1 MIVDKRFNYDSF
13 SKDDDN
19 CLGCVSLRYYDEVDP
34 NRSHPLC
41 INFWVECN
49 NEKFLGG
56 ASREGVCDLFKRHEN
71 DRLKGEID
79 KERAKDNAEK
89 ERANLINIF
98 DVLKIIE
105 SERPE
110 NIDDTKGNL
119 LIERLKADVSKLRG

>member
-1 MIVDKRFNYDSF
+1 MVVDKRVNYNSL

-19 CLGCVSLRYYDEVDP
+19 CLGCIDLRYYDEVDP

-41 INFWVECN
+41 INFWVESKGK
-49 NEKFLGG
+49 KFFGG
-56 ASREGVCDLFKRHEN
+56 SSKCGVCDLFKNHK
-71 DRLKGEID
+71 DDKPKGELD
-79 KERAKDNAEK
+79 KEKNKGNVEK

-110 NIDDTKGNL
+110 NIDDTRGNL
-119 LIERLKADVSKLRG
+119 LIERLKLEVSRLKG